1 MSALFLLVIL
11 TALTFLVLPPYP
23 PRGPAPAPTHSSAV
37 DSSIAYFRK
46 EAPQFANS
54 CAALRS
60 AIQAIDFQSPR
71 SIADARQ
78 KLIDCRL
85 HYKRIE
91 FFLEYFF
98 KSSSR
103 IYNSPPKYEPE
114 EPDMEYQSP
123 AGLQGI
129 ESLLY
134 DYC

>member
-1 MSALFLLVIL
+1 M
-11 TALTFLVLPPYP
+11 
-23 PRGPAPAPTHSSAV
+23 
-37 DSSIAYFRK
+37 
-46 EAPQFANS
+46 
-54 CAALRS
+54 
-60 AIQAIDFQSPR
+60 DFQSRR

-123 AGLQGI
+123 AGLQVI

-134 DYC
+134 EYEGKDELLKQIAAVATSAADLPSLFYNFQPASHHLLENLP